1 MANELQGPPAVNFY
15 GMLSGLGDTI
25 AANRAAQAKKDAF
38 TAATTPGPDG
48 KIDYGRAILGLAQI
62 DPQAAAVLAA
72 DRNHN
77 DTIAHQTIEDK
88 RNASN
93 DARAASQ
100 FQQTYALQKSAAD
113 RATAAEGRAQSEFD
127 STPDQYAPNPNAGQP
142 GQPQYIDQ
150 YAQAKAAAQ
159 TSVPDGFEPNPAA
172 ATNPTAP
179 KYVPKSGGPQ
189 DPRYIGDVAAAK
201 AAAEANVP
209 GGGGLSL
216 NPVYAKDADGNTVL
230 LQTGKNGTAVQS
242 NLPPGITLNGVDNET
257 LAADATRL
265 NAGDPNVLKKYSNK
279 GQGRVD
285 LLRLNNEANRQRV
298 ANGQDPIDIT
308 QNSITLQGD
317 TARERTA
324 GTMEGRMAPASIEAQ
339 GAFKIAQNSLDNLW
353 RTNNVPVNRL
363 LQMGETAMSNPEL
376 KAAKVATNTAVM
388 TYSRAI
394 APTGVGT
401 VDAQQHA
408 REILDTADGPKATE
422 AAFAQLAREV
432 DMAHASPGIARQYFA
447 AARKARME
455 GKSPP
460 EMPTYQP
467 AQPAANAP
475 PPEAI
480 AALKQDPRRAADF
493 DAYYGAGAARAAL
506 TGGR

>member
-1 MANELQGPPAVNFY
+1 MANGFTGPPAVDFY
-15 GMLSGLGDTI
+15 SMLSGLGDTI
-25 AANRAAQAKKDAF
+25 AANRAAQAKQAAF
-38 TAATTPGPDG
+38 AAATTPGPDG
-48 KIDYGRAILGLAQI
+48 NIDYGKAILGLAQV
-62 DPQAAAVLAA
+62 DPQAASVLSAVQ
-72 DRNHN
+72 NHR
-77 DTIAHQTIEDK
+77 DTIAHQSVEDA

-93 DARAASQ
+93 DQFNHKQSTATLGLAQARE
-100 FQQTYALQKSAAD
+100 KRDAAD
-113 RATAAEGRAQSEFD
+113 YEN
-127 STPDQYAPNPNAGQP
+127 TPDQYVPNPKAAEP
-142 GQPQYIDQ
+142 GQPQFIDQ
-150 YAQAKAAAQ
+150 Y
-159 TSVPDGFEPNPAA
+159 
-172 ATNPTAP
+172 
-179 KYVPKSGGPQ
+179 
-189 DPRYIGDVAAAK
+189 AAAK
-201 AAAEANVP
+201 AAGEANAP

-216 NPVYAKDADGNTVL
+216 NPIYGKDAEGNTVL

-242 NLPPGITLNGVDNET
+242 KLPEGVTLNGVDNET
-257 LAADATRL
+257 LASDAKRL
-265 NAGDPNVLKKYSNK
+265 NEGDPNVLKKYSNK

-298 ANGQDPIDIT
+298 AAGQDPIDIT
-308 QNSITLQGD
+308 QNAITLQGD

-353 RTNNVPVNRL
+353 RTNSVPVNRL
-363 LQMGETAMSNPEL
+363 LQMGETAMSNPDL

-408 REILDTADGPKATE
+408 REILDTADGPEATA
-422 AAFAQLAREV
+422 AAFAQLSREV

-447 AARKARME
+447 VARKARAE
-455 GKSPP
+455 GKPAP
-460 EMPTYQP
+460 EMPQYQP
-467 AQPAANAP
+467 AQPAAVAP

-493 DAYYGAGAARAAL
+493 DAYYGAGSARAVL
-506 TGGR
+506 SGR

>member
-1 MANELQGPPAVNFY
+1 MANGFQGPPAVDFY
-15 GMLSGLGDTI
+15 SMLSGLGDTI
-25 AANRAAQAKKDAF
+25 AKNRADQAKRDAF
-38 TAATTPGPDG
+38 AQATTPGPDG
-48 KIDYGRAILGLAQI
+48 KVDYGRAMLGLAQA
-62 DPQAAAVLAA
+62 DPQAAALFAA
-72 DRNHN
+72 AQNHQ
-77 DTIAHQTIEDK
+77 DTLAHQTIEDK

-100 FQQTYALQKSAAD
+100 FQQTYALQKAAG
-113 RATAAEGRAQSEFD
+113 TRAQSEFD
-127 STPDQYAPNPNAGQP
+127 NTPDQYAPNPNAGQP

-150 YAQAKAAAQ
+150 YAQAKAAA
-159 TSVPDGFEPNPAA
+159 
-172 ATNPTAP
+172 
-179 KYVPKSGGPQ
+179 
-189 DPRYIGDVAAAK
+189 
-201 AAAEANVP
+201 EASAP

-242 NLPPGITLNGVDNET
+242 KMPEGVTLNGVDNET

-265 NAGDPNVLKKYSNK
+265 NAGDQNILKKYSNK

-455 GKSPP
+455 GKPPP